1 MIELT
6 HPESVKADPQCP
18 LQTLSV
24 PSSDNPTSW
33 YMETYAREQHLW
45 MRDFAE
51 VLDKMMTNGYPD
63 GASWP
68 VVDQWTDVSC
78 SPRGAAYSQCW
89 HDCQSFSDQEVV
101 IESKLDLRVL
111 QVNVVSCYFHSLWG
125 MGIKQKVCFR

>member
-1 MIELT
+1 MNRP
-6 HPESVKADPQCP
+6 PESVKADPQCP

-68 VVDQWTDVSC
+68 AVDQWTDVSC
-78 SPRGAAYSQCW
+78 SPRGAGALPTRSAGTTATPSQSRRC
-89 HDCQSFSDQEVV
+89 
-101 IESKLDLRVL
+101 
-111 QVNVVSCYFHSLWG
+111 
-125 MGIKQKVCFR
+125 

>member
-1 MIELT
+1 MNWLQGGYPGGCPGLDLMPFDGNYSSYWEMWSNI
-6 HPESVKADPQCP
+6 PEGVKADPQCP

-51 VLDKMMTNGYPD
+51 VLDKMMVNGYPD

-68 VVDQWTDVSC
+68 AVDQGPNS
-78 SPRGAAYSQCW
+78 
-89 HDCQSFSDQEVV
+89 
-101 IESKLDLRVL
+101 IENNLARVL
-111 QVNVVSCYFHSLWG
+111 A
-125 MGIKQKVCFR
+125 